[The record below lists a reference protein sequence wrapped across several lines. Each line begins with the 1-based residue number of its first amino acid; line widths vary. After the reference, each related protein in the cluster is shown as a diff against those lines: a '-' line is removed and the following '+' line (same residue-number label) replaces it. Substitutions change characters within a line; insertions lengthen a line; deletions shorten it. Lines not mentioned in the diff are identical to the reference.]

1 MKDNAYKYG
10 FTLSYPESN
19 TYYTFEPWHWRFVGE
34 DLARDLRSDKAYFYD
49 WDQRKIDGYLV
60 NIFD

>member
-1 MKDNAYKYG
+1 MHSSGA
-10 FTLSYPESN
+10 F
-19 TYYTFEPWHWRFVGE
+19 
-34 DLARDLRSDKAYFYD
+34 FYD